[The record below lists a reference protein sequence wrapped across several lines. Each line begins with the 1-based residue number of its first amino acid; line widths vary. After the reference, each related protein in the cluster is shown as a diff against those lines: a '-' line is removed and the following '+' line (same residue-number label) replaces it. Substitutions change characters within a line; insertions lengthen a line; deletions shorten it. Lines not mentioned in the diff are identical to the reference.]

1 MLNKMRTHKKTVVI
15 AFLLLCLSFGVTFAL
30 LKNQSN
36 SLTNTFVPGSVETEI
51 DEPDPKPSGN
61 DIEKEPAIKNTG
73 KSDALVRAKVTL
85 SPSELV
91 EKLNIKINLDD
102 SSDWILAND
111 GYYYYSKILHPNE
124 TTTPLFTKVTGSGI
138 VEGDQFSDKIAGL
151 EIAIYHE
158 SVQNLVRDDE
168 DKAIIAEAG
177 YDENA
182 KKIWSIFDSLNK

>member
-51 DEPDPKPSGN
+51 V
-61 DIEKEPAIKNTG
+61 EPAIKNTG

-91 EKLNIKINLDD
+91 EKLKIELAY
-102 SSDWILAND
+102 SKDWTLADD

-124 TTTPLFTKVTGSGI
+124 TTTPLFTKVTGNGI

-182 KKIWSIFDSLNK
+182 QKIWSIFDSLNK

>member
-30 LKNQSN
+30 LKSQSN

-61 DIEKEPAIKNTG
+61 DIEKKPAIKNTG

-91 EKLNIKINLDD
+91 EKLKIELAY
-102 SSDWILAND
+102 SKDWTLADD

-124 TTTPLFTKVTGSGI
+124 TTTPLFTKVTGNGI

-182 KKIWSIFDSLNK
+182 KKIWSIFDSLNN